1 MKVRDPTHTVS
12 AVHYS
17 SYTQG
22 PGGREGRKGEGKGKR
37 SEKNKKWKKEEKRK
51 RKKRVSERRKNNK
64 INRLSACTTI
74 CSVRVQKKRVCQCQ
88 NVLRAEI
95 GSMVEKLILT
105 TIYPFIVRVRTYLR
119 KARFSAAVWLPTYIV
134 PLPSGWLGIMT

>member
-1 MKVRDPTHTVS
+1 MQFTTLVTPKVLGEER
-12 AVHYS
+12 
-17 SYTQG
+17 
-22 PGGREGRKGEGKGKR
+22 GGKERERGKEVKKTK
-37 SEKNKKWKKEEKRK
+37 SEKKKRK
-51 RKKRVSERRKNNK
+51 EKEKKRVSEGRKNNK

-134 PLPSGWLGIMT
+134 PLPSG